1 MYYAR
6 PTIQAQPSS
15 QILDLP
21 LLRVYFII
29 LLFIHVCCIF
39 MEVGLSNWGTGH
51 QHWGAWAEVG
61 GTGVVLVVGDTG
73 VPLGVGGT
81 GVPLGVGGTLVPL
94 GVGGT
99 GVALGVGGTGRVLE
113 VVDKA
118 LAALEDTAGEGRLG
132 QKVQGG
138 HWEGTYLD
146 LLQGDRAEWG

>member
-1 MYYAR
+1 
-6 PTIQAQPSS
+6 
-15 QILDLP
+15 
-21 LLRVYFII
+21 
-29 LLFIHVCCIF
+29 

-73 VPLGVGGT
+73 VH
-81 GVPLGVGGTLVPL
+81 LGVGGTLVPL

-99 GVALGVGGTGRVLE
+99 GVALGVGGTGWVHWI
-113 VVDKA
+113 VDKA
-118 LAALEDTAGEGRLG
+118 LAVQEDTAGEGRLG

-146 LLQGDRAEWG
+146 LLQGGRAGRG